1 MNEDAH
7 LMARPEEERETQQSK
22 DKRLQEQLNVRALAL
37 FIVSMFVFGE
47 AVIIPP
53 ISIVII

>member
-22 DKRLQEQLNVRALAL
+22 DKRLQEQLNVCVLGTSA
-37 FIVSMFVFGE
+37 SSYW
-47 AVIIPP
+47 IIECSYPFKE
-53 ISIVII
+53 